1 MVIDLFEVRAIV
13 RSETK
18 RTGVPLH
25 DEDLEQDAT
34 LKAMEAFRR
43 ECEVRY
49 PHAFLRKIVGD
60 AVRDHWRRR
69 RVGEDLDTVDEAR
82 VSVVPRFEEEMDGR
96 RRLELLRRGLR
107 ELAASR
113 RVTLEAFYVEECPV
127 LEIAERQGKSVSA
140 VKMELLRARRQLAKI
155 VRGLE
160 EGDRRARMRR
170 QPPG

>member
-34 LKAMEAFRR
+34 LKAVEAFRR
-43 ECEVRY
+43 ECVVRY
-49 PHAFLRKIVGD
+49 PRAFLRKIVGD

-82 VSVVPRFEEEMDGR
+82 VSVSPRFEEEMDGR
-96 RRLELLRRGLR
+96 RRVELLRRGL
-107 ELAASR
+107 AALDTGR
-113 RVTLEAFYVEECPV
+113 RATLEAFYVEECSV
-127 LEIAERQGKSVSA
+127 VEIAERQGKSVSA
-140 VKMELLRARRQLAKI
+140 VKMELLRSRRLLAKV

-160 EGDRRARMRR
+160 EEEQRSRRRTRT
-170 QPPG
+170 